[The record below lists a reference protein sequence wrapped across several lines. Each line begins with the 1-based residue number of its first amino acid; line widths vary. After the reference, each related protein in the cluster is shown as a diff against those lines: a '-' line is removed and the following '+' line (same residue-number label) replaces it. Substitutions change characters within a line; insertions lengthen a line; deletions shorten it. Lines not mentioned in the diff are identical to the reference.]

1 MIDRAS
7 FIYGLASGLVFA
19 IIILSILIHYLSKKP
34 INLLNEIIENLKKE
48 DDINGD
54 RASKSK

>member
-19 IIILSILIHYLSKKP
+19 IIILSMVVHYLSKKP
-34 INLLNEIIENLKKE
+34 INLLNQIVEKLK
-48 DDINGD
+48 DGGINGD
-54 RASKSK
+54 RRSEPK